1 MDENM
6 GGQNGNKGKIVIVDD
21 QLVIRNKI
29 RGILEENGYMVVGEA
44 EDGDQ
49 VVDVVEKCA
58 PDVVLMDYVMER
70 MDGIAATIKLR
81 EVFPSIKVIMLT
93 TEARPSVVAECLR
106 AGAVNFVIKPFK
118 DQQLLNATRG
128 AMNRG

>member
-1 MDENM
+1 MAE
-6 GGQNGNKGKIVIVDD
+6 GASEQGVSKGKIVIIDD
-21 QLVIRNKI
+21 QLAIRNRI
-29 RGILEENGYMVVGEA
+29 RSVLEVGGYEVVGEA
-44 EDGDQ
+44 DDGDQ
-49 VVDVVEKCA
+49 AVGVVEKCS
-58 PDVVLMDYVMER
+58 PDIVLMDYVMER
-70 MDGIAATIKLR
+70 MDGITATTKLR

-128 AMNRG
+128 AMNR